1 MDRPATTRRLAAPGE
16 PSFFLRLRAP
26 IGWLAMTEG
35 TYVVSCMGVIDD
47 GARAR
52 ISLEFPADG
61 WTGGGLAPGQPFPSV
76 SQRFQFRVA
85 AASEQDAIDTV
96 RELVEAAGGH
106 ADEFEAEPA

>member
-1 MDRPATTRRLAAPGE
+1 
-16 PSFFLRLRAP
+16 
-26 IGWLAMTEG
+26 MTEG

-61 WTGGGLAPGQPFPSV
+61 WTGGGLGPGQPFPSV
-76 SQRFQFRVA
+76 AQRFQFRVT
-85 AASEQDAIDTV
+85 AASEQEAIDTV

>member
-1 MDRPATTRRLAAPGE
+1 
-16 PSFFLRLRAP
+16 
-26 IGWLAMTEG
+26 MTEG

-61 WTGGGLAPGQPFPSV
+61 WTGGGLDPGQPFPSV
-76 SQRFQFRVA
+76 AQRFQFRVTA
-85 AASEQDAIDTV
+85 PSEQEAIDTV